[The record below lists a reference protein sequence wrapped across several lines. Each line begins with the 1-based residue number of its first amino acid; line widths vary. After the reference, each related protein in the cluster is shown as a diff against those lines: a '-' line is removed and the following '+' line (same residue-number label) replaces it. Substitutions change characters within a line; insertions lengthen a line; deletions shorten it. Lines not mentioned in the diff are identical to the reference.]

1 MTDNFKEGLSK
12 RLREH
17 VVVLASEIG
26 CRSLTSAP
34 VNLEL
39 AAAYIEHKFSE
50 FGYLVDKQEYDV
62 ELLSSKSH
70 EEKND
75 TLVFPKVTHTTRNIV
90 AEIKG
95 SDHPEQIVVIGAHYD
110 SVYDCP
116 AANDNGS
123 GVSAI
128 LELARHFAN
137 RELPCTVRFVA
148 FTNEEPPFF
157 HTDKMGSYQY
167 AKLCHERKDN
177 IVAMLSLETIGYYSD
192 SPGSQSF
199 PNPLLRLLCPDTGN
213 FLLFLSNLK
222 SQALLKRTLRSFRA
236 GVKFPSQGISLP
248 EFISGVRFSDQ
259 DSFWRFG
266 YPALMITDTA
276 NYRYP
281 HYHDK
286 QDTPE
291 KLNYEK
297 LAEVLIGLIRVV
309 EELTSHSSK
318 V

>member
-1 MTDNFKEGLSK
+1 VTDSFLEGLSK

-34 VNLEL
+34 ASLEL
-39 AAAYIEHKFSE
+39 AAAYIEHKFNE
-50 FGYLVDKQEYDV
+50 FGFAVDKQEYDV
-62 ELLSSKSH
+62 ELLSQESH
-70 EEKND
+70 EERNG
-75 TLVFPKVTHTTRNIV
+75 TVVFPKVKHLTRNII

-95 SDHPEQIVVIGAHYD
+95 SHFPEQIVVIGAHYD

-123 GVSAI
+123 GVSAL
-128 LELARHFAN
+128 LELASYFADTK
-137 RELPCTVRFVA
+137 LSTTVRFVA

-167 AKLCHERKDN
+167 AKLCHERQDR

-199 PNPLLRLLCPDTGN
+199 PNPLLRLICPDTGN
-213 FLLFLSNLK
+213 FLLFLANLK
-222 SQALLKRTLRSFRA
+222 SKSLLRRALKSFRA
-236 GVKFPSQGISLP
+236 AGMIPSQGIALP
-248 EFISGVRFSDQ
+248 EFVSGVRFSDQ

-266 YPALMITDTA
+266 YPALMVTDTA

-297 LAEVLIGLIRVV
+297 LAEVLQGLIKVV
-309 EELTSHSSK
+309 EELSSSS
-318 V
+318 

>member
-1 MTDNFKEGLSK
+1 MVDSFEEGLSE

-34 VNLEL
+34 QNLEL
-39 AAAYIEHKFSE
+39 AAAYIEHKFRE
-50 FGYLVDKQEYDV
+50 VGCAVDTQNYYV

-75 TLVFPKVTHTTRNIV
+75 TLVFPKVTHTTRNII
-90 AEIKG
+90 AEKKG
-95 SDHPEQIVVIGAHYD
+95 STAPEQIVVVGAHYD

-123 GVSAI
+123 GVSAVI
-128 LELARHFAN
+128 ELARYFAG
-137 RELPCTVRFVA
+137 RKPGRTIRFVA

-157 HTDKMGSYQY
+157 HTDKMGSFQY
-167 AKLCHERKDN
+167 AKLCRERTDN

-192 SPGSQSF
+192 SPGSQMY
-199 PNPLLRLLCPDTGN
+199 PNPLFRLLCPDTGN

-222 SQALLKRTLRSFRA
+222 SMKLLNRAVSSFRA
-236 GVKFPSQGISLP
+236 GVEFPAQSIALP
-248 EFISGVRFSDQ
+248 EFIRGVRFSDQ

-266 YPALMITDTA
+266 YPAIMVTDTA

-281 HYHDK
+281 YYHDN

-297 LAEVLIGLIRVV
+297 LSAVLLGLIGVV
-309 EELTSHSSK
+309 EDLANLS
-318 V
+318 